1 MVSINVVG
9 IRLYF
14 VAYNIHILSTDL
26 LSANLRFFLKTAT
39 NLLLYMRTL
48 KRYSDL
54 CVLFLFS
61 STPINFPQ
69 ANYLTFGNHSI
80 SVIQTKHH
88 IQNICMLQIYYRQFI
103 VRPSC
108 RYSQVKA

>member
-61 STPINFPQ
+61 ATPIKFQQ
-69 ANYLTFGNHSI
+69 ANYLTFGGLLSRNAGDFFWVGQCRGRFLRVFERLASI
-80 SVIQTKHH
+80 
-88 IQNICMLQIYYRQFI
+88 
-103 VRPSC
+103 
-108 RYSQVKA
+108 

>member
-48 KRYSDL
+48 KRYSGQ
-54 CVLFLFS
+54 VFYFY
-61 STPINFPQ
+61 FPQ
-69 ANYLTFGNHSI
+69 HQLSFR
-80 SVIQTKHH
+80 K
-88 IQNICMLQIYYRQFI
+88 QII
-103 VRPSC
+103 
-108 RYSQVKA
+108 